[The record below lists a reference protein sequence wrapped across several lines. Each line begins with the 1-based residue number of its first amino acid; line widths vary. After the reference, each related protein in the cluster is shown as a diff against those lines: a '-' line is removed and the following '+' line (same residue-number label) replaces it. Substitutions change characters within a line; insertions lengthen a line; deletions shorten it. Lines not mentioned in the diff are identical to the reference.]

1 MLGMCDP
8 LLAVSSMLLGGAAAY
23 VILSIAE
30 RMRAPDQGPVKLRW
44 LTIGAVAAGLEIWA
58 IHYIGNLAFCPPV
71 SAAQDSSLAILSLL
85 SAGATGAVAV
95 YLISS
100 HTDSWMRVVSGGML
114 MGACM
119 SLTHFASML
128 AVHQQ
133 IDLENDVLLFVLSVV
148 GIIALSIIVIAF
160 GAWNIAYGNWRVTEK
175 ATAMGFALAGS
186 HLIGMIPT
194 YSISEIVSSA
204 PPPGIEVDLL
214 AVVAVSLSTLLAI
227 IDRQVTTA
235 SSRARASHARM
246 IEAIESVPQ
255 GFSLFDANDRLVIYN
270 RKYREI
276 VSQPGAEVQPGDSFE
291 SIICRI
297 AKRGDIPAAIGDID
311 SWVKMRLDMHRNP
324 QGPYIQ
330 QRSSGEWV
338 MINERKTQDG
348 GTVAVTTDI
357 SALKNAE
364 QAAEDAK
371 ARLADSLALV
381 EAAKAR
387 MQEELNVGRDIQRSM
402 LPRVFPAFP
411 DRKELELYAVLEPAL
426 EVGGDLYD
434 FFLLDDHRL
443 CFVIGD
449 VSGNGVPAALFMAMT
464 KIMVKTRAASDPSP
478 ASIVTHVNDALSAEN
493 DSCMFVTLYL
503 GILNLRDGTLLTTN
517 AGHNPPL
524 LKRRNGQFEWL
535 TAQDGPLVGP
545 MPGIAFK
552 ESLIQLGPGD
562 EIFLYTDG
570 VTEADNVRRELF
582 GKDRLKTVLDQSRAV
597 SVIDRIGEVMN
608 AVRGFAGSAPQ
619 ADDITIL
626 GIRYLGIA
634 PSDVAVSVF
643 RQTMLNRLAVIPMIQ
658 IAFERYMAQWERA
671 KPLIPTLN
679 MALDDLLNNV
689 VQYAFPNDPTEH
701 TIEVEGEVRD
711 EYVALTI
718 TDDGIP
724 FNPLTVATPDLS
736 LLLHERE
743 IGGLGIHLVRYLGI
757 APSDVAVSV
766 FRQTM
771 LNRLAVI
778 PMIQIAFERYMAQ
791 WERAKPLIPT
801 LNMALDDLLNNV
813 VQYAFPNDPTEHTIE
828 VEGEVRD
835 EYVALTITD
844 DGIPFNPLTVATP
857 DLSLLL
863 HEREIGGLGIHLV
876 RSMFDEVTYHRNV
889 GRNVLTVKKK
899 FVPEPSASMRRPDR
913 TGIGAFEDEW
923 KPPQPDQHARSM
935 TMSVTSHQRGD
946 VMIVTPQNR
955 FDTNS
960 APEVERIL
968 MEHIERGERKILL
981 DLSQI
986 SYISSIGL
994 RVILKAVMT
1003 MSRAGGRVVLS
1014 GGNDHVRTVLQ
1025 LSGAMVMSLHASTLE
1040 DAISKVR
1047 ETR

>member
-1 MLGMCDP
+1 MLGICDP

-30 RMRAPDQGPVKLRW
+30 RMRAPDQNYVKARW

-58 IHYIGNLAFCPPV
+58 IHYIGNLAFCRPV
-71 SAAQDSSLAILSLL
+71 SAAQDSALAVLSLL
-85 SAGATGAVAV
+85 SAAVTGAVAL

-100 HTDSWMRVVSGGML
+100 HVDSRMRLVSGGML

-119 SLTHFASML
+119 NLTHFSGML
-128 AVHQQ
+128 AVHQP
-133 IDLENDVLLFVLSVV
+133 IDLQNDVLLFVLSVV
-148 GIIALSIIVIAF
+148 GIVALSIIVLVV
-160 GAWNIAYGNWRVTEK
+160 GAWNISYGNWRVTEK
-175 ATAMGFALAGS
+175 ASAMGLALAGS

-194 YSISEIVSSA
+194 YGISNVTTSA

-214 AVVAVSLSTLLAI
+214 AIVAVSLSTLLAI
-227 IDRQVTTA
+227 IDRQVTAA
-235 SSRARASHARM
+235 SRLARDSHVRM
-246 IEAIESVPQ
+246 TEAIESVPQ
-255 GFSLFDANDRLVIYN
+255 WFALFDRDDRLVICN
-270 RKYREI
+270 HKYRDV
-276 VSQPGAEVQPGDSFE
+276 VSGRGAEVQLGDSFE
-291 SIICRI
+291 SIIRRI
-297 AKRGDIPAAIGDID
+297 AERGDIPAAIEDVE
-311 SWVKMRLDMHRNP
+311 SWIQKRLDMHHNP
-324 QGPYIQ
+324 QGLYIQ
-330 QRSSGEWV
+330 YRSSGEW
-338 MINERKTQDG
+338 IQIHERRTHDG
-348 GTVAVTTDI
+348 GIVFIATDI
-357 SALKNAE
+357 TALKRAE

-371 ARLADSLALV
+371 TRLADSLAVV

-387 MQEELNVGRDIQRSM
+387 MQEELNVGRDIQQSM

-426 EVGGDLYD
+426 EIGGDLYD

-449 VSGNGVPAALFMAMT
+449 VSGNGVPAAMFMAMT
-464 KIMVKTRAASDPSP
+464 KIMVKTRASSDPSP

-524 LKRRNGQFEWL
+524 LKRRDGQFEWL

-562 EIFLYTDG
+562 ELFLYTDG
-570 VTEADNVRRELF
+570 VTEADNRRRELF
-582 GKDRLKTVLDQSRAV
+582 GKVRLKAVLDQSRAV
-597 SVIDRIGEVMN
+597 SVVERIGDVMK
-608 AVRGFAGSAPQ
+608 AVKTFAGDAPQ

-626 GIRYLGIA
+626 GIRYLGVA
-634 PSDVAVSVF
+634 PSDVSMGVF
-643 RQTMLNRLAVIPMIQ
+643 HQTMINRLAAIPTIQ
-658 IAFERYMAQWERA
+658 LAFERYVAQWERA
-671 KPLIPTLN
+671 GALIPTFN

-701 TIEVEGEVRD
+701 TIVVAGDVRD
-711 EYVALTI
+711 ECVVLTI

-743 IGGLGIHLVRYLGI
+743 IGGLGIHLVC
-757 APSDVAVSV
+757 
-766 FRQTM
+766 
-771 LNRLAVI
+771 
-778 PMIQIAFERYMAQ
+778 
-791 WERAKPLIPT
+791 
-801 LNMALDDLLNNV
+801 
-813 VQYAFPNDPTEHTIE
+813 
-828 VEGEVRD
+828 
-835 EYVALTITD
+835 
-844 DGIPFNPLTVATP
+844 
-857 DLSLLL
+857 
-863 HEREIGGLGIHLV
+863 
-876 RSMFDEVTYHRNV
+876 SMFDEVTYHRNV
-889 GRNVLTVKKK
+889 GHNVLTLRKR
-899 FVPEPSASMRRPDR
+899 FVSDPSVSLRRPDQ
-913 TGIGAFEDEW
+913 TGIRGLEGGR
-923 KPPQPDQHARSM
+923 KSSQPSQDSTGMAMGVRS
-935 TMSVTSHQRGD
+935 HRNGD

-968 MEHIERGERKILL
+968 THFIERGERQIVL
-981 DLSQI
+981 DLSRI

-994 RVILKAVMT
+994 RVILKAAMAMT
-1003 MSRAGGRVVLS
+1003 RTGGRVILS

-1025 LSGAMVMSLHASTLE
+1025 LSGALMMSLHASTLE
-1040 DAISKVR
+1040 DAIAKVR
-1047 ETR
+1047 ETGS

>member
-1 MLGMCDP
+1 
-8 LLAVSSMLLGGAAAY
+8 MLLGGAAAY

-30 RMRAPDQGPVKLRW
+30 RMRAPDQDPVKVRW

-58 IHYIGNLAFCPPV
+58 MHYIGNLAFCRSV
-71 SAAQDSSLAILSLL
+71 SATQDSALAVLSLL

-95 YLISS
+95 YIISS
-100 HTDSWMRVVSGGML
+100 HADSRMRLVSGGML

-119 SLTHFASML
+119 AMTHFTSML
-128 AVHQQ
+128 AVHQP
-133 IDLENDVLLFVLSVV
+133 IDLQNDALPFVLSIV
-148 GIIALSIIVIAF
+148 GIVALSIIVLGL
-160 GAWNIAYGNWRVTEK
+160 GAWNIAHGNWRVTEK
-175 ATAMGFALAGS
+175 ATAMGFALAGT

-194 YSISEIVSSA
+194 YRTYSMSDMTTVA

-227 IDRQVTTA
+227 IDRQVTAA
-235 SSRARASHARM
+235 SSLARESHARM

-255 GFSLFDANDRLVIYN
+255 WFALFDSDDRLVICN
-270 RKYREI
+270 QKYREA
-276 VSQPGAEVQPGDSFE
+276 VSGIGNEVQLGDSFE
-291 SIICRI
+291 SIIRRV
-297 AKRGDIPAAIGDID
+297 AERGDVPAAIGDVE
-311 SWVKMRLDMHRNP
+311 SWIQKHLDMHRNP
-324 QGPYIQ
+324 QGPYLQ
-330 QRSSGEWV
+330 YRSSGEWLQ
-338 MINERKTQDG
+338 IHERMTHDG
-348 GTVAVTTDI
+348 DIVAIATDI
-357 SALKNAE
+357 TALKRAE
-364 QAAEDAK
+364 QAAEDAT

-387 MQEELNVGRDIQRSM
+387 MQEELNVGRDIQLSM

-426 EVGGDLYD
+426 EIGGDLYD
-434 FFLLDDHRL
+434 FFLIDDHRL

-464 KIMVKTRAASDPSP
+464 KIMVKTRASSDPST

-524 LKRRNGQFEWL
+524 LKRRDGRFEWL

-545 MPGIAFK
+545 MSGIVFK
-552 ESLIQLGPGD
+552 ESLFQLGPGD
-562 EIFLYTDG
+562 ELFLYTDG
-570 VTEADNVRRELF
+570 VTEADNRRRELF
-582 GKDRLKTVLDQSRAV
+582 GKDRLKTVLDQSRAA
-597 SVIDRIGEVMN
+597 SVVDRIGEVMK
-608 AVRGFAGSAPQ
+608 AVKAFAGDAPQ

-634 PSDVAVSVF
+634 PSDVAVRVF
-643 RQTMLNRLAVIPMIQ
+643 RQSMLNRLAAIPTIQ
-658 IAFERYMAQWERA
+658 TAFERYVAQWERA

-689 VQYAFPNDPTEH
+689 VQYAFPGDPAEH
-701 TIEVEGEVRD
+701 TIVVEGEVRD
-711 EYVALTI
+711 ECVVLTI
-718 TDDGIP
+718 TDDGTP

-743 IGGLGIHLVRYLGI
+743 IGGLGIHLI
-757 APSDVAVSV
+757 
-766 FRQTM
+766 
-771 LNRLAVI
+771 
-778 PMIQIAFERYMAQ
+778 
-791 WERAKPLIPT
+791 
-801 LNMALDDLLNNV
+801 
-813 VQYAFPNDPTEHTIE
+813 
-828 VEGEVRD
+828 
-835 EYVALTITD
+835 
-844 DGIPFNPLTVATP
+844 
-857 DLSLLL
+857 
-863 HEREIGGLGIHLV
+863 

-889 GRNVLTVKKK
+889 GHNVLTVKKK
-899 FVPEPSASMRRPDR
+899 FVSEPSASMRRPDR
-913 TGIGAFEDEW
+913 TGIRAFERER
-923 KPPQPDQHARSM
+923 KPPQPDQHLRS
-935 TMSVTSHQRGD
+935 TAMSVTSHRSGD

-968 MEHIERGERKILL
+968 MEHIERGERKIVL
-981 DLSQI
+981 DLSKI

-1003 MSRAGGRVVLS
+1003 MSRTDGRVVLS

-1025 LSGAMVMSLHASTLE
+1025 LSGAMVMSLHAPTLE

-1047 ETR
+1047 EIR

>member
-8 LLAVSSMLLGGAAAY
+8 LLAVSSMLFGGAAAY

-30 RMRAPDQGPVKLRW
+30 RMRAPDQGPVKMRW

-71 SAAQDSSLAILSLL
+71 SPAQDSALAVLSLL
-85 SAGATGAVAV
+85 SAGATGAVAL

-100 HTDSWMRVVSGGML
+100 HAGSRMRLISGGML

-119 SLTHFASML
+119 NLTHFSSML
-128 AVHQQ
+128 AVHQP
-133 IDLENDVLLFVLSVV
+133 IDLQNDVLLFVLSVV
-148 GIIALSIIVIAF
+148 GIVTLSIVVITL
-160 GAWNIAYGNWRVTEK
+160 GAWNISYGNWRVTEK
-175 ATAMGFALAGS
+175 ASAMGFALAGS

-194 YSISEIVSSA
+194 YSVSDMTTDA

-227 IDRQVTTA
+227 IDRQVTAA
-235 SSRARASHARM
+235 SSRARDSHARM
-246 IEAIESVPQ
+246 TEAIESVPQ
-255 GFSLFDANDRLVIYN
+255 WFALFDPDDRLVICN
-270 RKYREI
+270 RKYREV
-276 VSQPGAEVQPGDSFE
+276 VSEGGAEVEIGDSFE
-291 SIICRI
+291 SIIRRI
-297 AKRGDIPAAIGDID
+297 AERGDIPAAIGDVE
-311 SWVKMRLDMHRNP
+311 SWIQKRLDMHRNP

-330 QRSSGEWV
+330 YRSSGEWTQ
-338 MINERKTQDG
+338 INERRTHDG
-348 GTVAVTTDI
+348 GIVFIATDI
-357 SALKNAE
+357 TALKCAE

-381 EAAKAR
+381 KAAKAR

-426 EVGGDLYD
+426 EIGGDLYD
-434 FFLLDDHRL
+434 FFLVDDHRL

-464 KIMVKTRAASDPSP
+464 KIMVKTRASSDSSP

-503 GILNLRDGTLLTTN
+503 GILNLRDGTLLATN
-517 AGHNPPL
+517 AGHNLPL
-524 LKRRNGQFEWL
+524 LKRRDGRFEWV

-545 MPGIAFK
+545 MSGIAFK
-552 ESLIQLGPGD
+552 ESLLQLGPGD
-562 EIFLYTDG
+562 ELFFYTDG
-570 VTEADNVRRELF
+570 VTEADNRRRELF
-582 GKDRLKTVLDQSRAV
+582 GKDRLKAVLDQSGAV
-597 SVIDRIGEVMN
+597 SVAERIGEVMK
-608 AVRGFAGSAPQ
+608 AVKTFAGDAPQ

-626 GIRYLGIA
+626 GIRYLGVA

-643 RQTMLNRLAVIPMIQ
+643 RQTMLNQLAVIPMIQ
-658 IAFERYMAQWERA
+658 TAFERYVAQWERA

-679 MALDDLLNNV
+679 MVLDDLLNNV
-689 VQYAFPNDPTEH
+689 VQYAFPNDSTEH

-711 EYVALTI
+711 ECVVLTI
-718 TDDGIP
+718 KDDGIP

-736 LLLHERE
+736 R
-743 IGGLGIHLVRYLGI
+743 
-757 APSDVAVSV
+757 
-766 FRQTM
+766 
-771 LNRLAVI
+771 
-778 PMIQIAFERYMAQ
+778 
-791 WERAKPLIPT
+791 
-801 LNMALDDLLNNV
+801 
-813 VQYAFPNDPTEHTIE
+813 
-828 VEGEVRD
+828 
-835 EYVALTITD
+835 
-844 DGIPFNPLTVATP
+844 
-857 DLSLLL
+857 LL

-899 FVPEPSASMRRPDR
+899 FVSELSASVRHSDQ
-913 TGIGAFEDEW
+913 TGIKALEVEW
-923 KPPQPDQHARSM
+923 KAPQPGQDSTSM
-935 TMSVTSHQRGD
+935 AMSVTSHRSGD

-968 MEHIERGERKILL
+968 TDSIEHGERQIVL
-981 DLSQI
+981 DLSRI

-1003 MSRAGGRVVLS
+1003 MTRTGGKVVLS

-1025 LSGAMVMSLHASTLE
+1025 LTGALMMSLHAPTLE
-1040 DAISKVR
+1040 DAISKIR
-1047 ETR
+1047 EAH

>member
-1 MLGMCDP
+1 MLGICDP

-30 RMRAPDQGPVKLRW
+30 RMRAPDQGSVKMRW
-44 LTIGAVAAGLEIWA
+44 LAIGAVAAGLEIWA
-58 IHYIGNLAFCPPV
+58 IHYIGNLAFCRPV
-71 SAAQDSSLAILSLL
+71 SAAHDSALAVLSLL
-85 SAGATGAVAV
+85 SAAVTGAVAV

-100 HTDSWMRVVSGGML
+100 HVDSRMRLVSGGML

-119 SLTHFASML
+119 NLTHFSSML
-128 AVHQQ
+128 AVHQP
-133 IDLENDVLLFVLSVV
+133 IDLQNGVLLFVLSVV
-148 GIIALSIIVIAF
+148 GIVVLSVIVLAV
-160 GAWNIAYGNWRVTEK
+160 GAWNISYGNWRVTEK
-175 ATAMGFALAGS
+175 ASAMGLALSGS
-186 HLIGMIPT
+186 HLIGMISI
-194 YSISEIVSSA
+194 YSIPDVTTSA

-227 IDRQVTTA
+227 IDRQVTAA
-235 SSRARASHARM
+235 SRLARDSHARM
-246 IEAIESVPQ
+246 TEAIESVPQ
-255 GFSLFDANDRLVIYN
+255 WFALFDPDDRLVICN
-270 RKYREI
+270 RKYREV
-276 VSQPGAEVQPGDSFE
+276 VSGRGAEVQLGDSFE
-291 SIICRI
+291 SIIRRI
-297 AKRGDIPAAIGDID
+297 AERGEIPAPIGDVE
-311 SWVKMRLDMHRNP
+311 SWIQKRLDMHHNP
-324 QGPYIQ
+324 QGLYIQ
-330 QRSSGEWV
+330 YRSSGEW
-338 MINERKTQDG
+338 IQIHERRTHDG
-348 GTVAVTTDI
+348 GIVFIATDI
-357 SALKNAE
+357 TALKRAE

-371 ARLADSLALV
+371 TRLADSLAVV

-387 MQEELNVGRDIQRSM
+387 MQEELNVGRDIQQSM

-426 EVGGDLYD
+426 EIGGDLYD

-449 VSGNGVPAALFMAMT
+449 VSGNGVPAAMFMAMT
-464 KIMVKTRAASDPSP
+464 KIMVKTRASSDPSP

-503 GILNLRDGTLLTTN
+503 GILNLRDGTLLATN

-524 LKRRNGQFEWL
+524 LKRRDGQFDWL

-562 EIFLYTDG
+562 ELFLYTDG
-570 VTEADNVRRELF
+570 VTEADNRRRELF
-582 GKDRLKTVLDQSRAV
+582 GKDRLKAVLDRSRAV
-597 SVIDRIGEVMN
+597 SVVDRIGDVMK
-608 AVRGFAGSAPQ
+608 AVKTFAGDAPQ

-626 GIRYLGIA
+626 GIRYLGVA
-634 PSDVAVSVF
+634 QFDVSMSVF
-643 RQTMLNRLAVIPMIQ
+643 HQTMLNRLAAIPMIQ
-658 IAFERYMAQWERA
+658 LAFERYVAQWEGAR
-671 KPLIPTLN
+671 PLIPTLN

-701 TIEVEGEVRD
+701 TVEVEGEVRD
-711 EYVALTI
+711 EC
-718 TDDGIP
+718 
-724 FNPLTVATPDLS
+724 
-736 LLLHERE
+736 
-743 IGGLGIHLVRYLGI
+743 
-757 APSDVAVSV
+757 
-766 FRQTM
+766 
-771 LNRLAVI
+771 
-778 PMIQIAFERYMAQ
+778 
-791 WERAKPLIPT
+791 
-801 LNMALDDLLNNV
+801 V
-813 VQYAFPNDPTEHTIE
+813 V
-828 VEGEVRD
+828 
-835 EYVALTITD
+835 LTITD

-899 FVPEPSASMRRPDR
+899 FVSEPPASPRRSDQ
-913 TGIGAFEDEW
+913 TGIRAVEVGE
-923 KPPQPDQHARSM
+923 KSSQQDQDSTSM
-935 TMSVTSHQRGD
+935 AMSVTSHQNGD

-968 MEHIERGERKILL
+968 TEHIERGKRRIVL
-981 DLSQI
+981 DLSRI

-1003 MSRAGGRVVLS
+1003 MTRAGGRVVLS
-1014 GGNDHVRTVLQ
+1014 GGNDHVGTVLQ
-1025 LSGAMVMSLHASTLE
+1025 LSGALMMSLHASTLE
-1040 DAISKVR
+1040 DAVAKVR
-1047 ETR
+1047 ERG

>member
-1 MLGMCDP
+1 VLGMCDP

-160 GAWNIAYGNWRVTEK
+160 GGWNIAYGNWRVTEK

-194 YSISEIVSSA
+194 YSISDIASSA

-255 GFSLFDANDRLVIYN
+255 GFSLFDANDRLVICN
-270 RKYREI
+270 RRYREM

-582 GKDRLKTVLDQSRAV
+582 GTDRLKTVLDQSRAV

-743 IGGLGIHLVRYLGI
+743 IGGLGIHLVR
-757 APSDVAVSV
+757 
-766 FRQTM
+766 
-771 LNRLAVI
+771 
-778 PMIQIAFERYMAQ
+778 
-791 WERAKPLIPT
+791 
-801 LNMALDDLLNNV
+801 
-813 VQYAFPNDPTEHTIE
+813 
-828 VEGEVRD
+828 
-835 EYVALTITD
+835 
-844 DGIPFNPLTVATP
+844 
-857 DLSLLL
+857 
-863 HEREIGGLGIHLV
+863 
-876 RSMFDEVTYHRNV
+876 SMFDEVTYHRNV

-899 FVPEPSASMRRPDR
+899 FVPEPSASVRRPDR

-923 KPPQPDQHARSM
+923 KPPQPDQHVRSM

>member
-1 MLGMCDP
+1 MFGMCDP

-30 RMRAPDQGPVKLRW
+30 RMRAQDQGPTKMRW

-71 SAAQDSSLAILSLL
+71 SAAQDSALAVLSLL
-85 SAGATGAVAV
+85 SAGATGAIAV

-100 HTDSWMRVVSGGML
+100 HADSRMRLVSGGML

-119 SLTHFASML
+119 NLTHFSSML
-128 AVHQQ
+128 AVHQP
-133 IDLENDVLLFVLSVV
+133 IDLQNDVLLFVLSVM
-148 GIIALSIIVIAF
+148 GIVALSIVVLAL
-160 GAWNIAYGNWRVTEK
+160 GAWNIAYGNWRVMEK
-175 ATAMGFALAGS
+175 ASAMGLALSGS
-186 HLIGMIPT
+186 HVIGMIPAYNMSDIAT
-194 YSISEIVSSA
+194 SA
-204 PPPGIEVDLL
+204 PPPGIEIDLL

-227 IDRQVTTA
+227 IDRQVTKA
-235 SSRARASHARM
+235 AGLARDSQARM

-255 GFSLFDANDRLVIYN
+255 EFSLFDADDRLVICN
-270 RKYREI
+270 RKYREA
-276 VSQPGAEVQPGDSFE
+276 VSQPGAEVQAGDSFE
-291 SIICRI
+291 SIIRRI
-297 AKRGDIPAAIGDID
+297 AKRGDIPAAIRDVE
-311 SWVKMRLDMHRNP
+311 SWVKMRLGMHRNP

-330 QRSSGEWV
+330 SRSGGEWV

-357 SALKNAE
+357 TALKNAE

-426 EVGGDLYD
+426 EIGGDLYD

-464 KIMVKTRAASDPSP
+464 KIMVKTRASSDPSP

-503 GILNLRDGTLLTTN
+503 GILNLRDGTLVTTN

-524 LKRRNGQFEWL
+524 LKRREGQFEWL

-552 ESLIQLGPGD
+552 ESLLQLAPGD
-562 EIFLYTDG
+562 ELFFYTDG
-570 VTEADNVRRELF
+570 VTEADNIRRELF
-582 GKDRLKTVLDQSRAV
+582 GKDRLKAVLDQSKAV
-597 SVIDRIGEVMN
+597 SVVDRIGDVMK
-608 AVRGFAGSAPQ
+608 AVKTFAGGAPQ

-626 GIRYLGIA
+626 GIRYLGVA
-634 PSDVAVSVF
+634 PSDVAVGVV
-643 RQTMLNRLAVIPMIQ
+643 RLTMLNQLAAIPTIQ
-658 IAFERYMAQWERA
+658 ASFERYMAQWERA
-671 KPLIPTLN
+671 KPLIPTFN

-701 TIEVEGEVRD
+701 IIEVQGEVRD
-711 EYVALTI
+711 ECVVLTI

-724 FNPLTVATPDLS
+724 FNPLTVS
-736 LLLHERE
+736 
-743 IGGLGIHLVRYLGI
+743 
-757 APSDVAVSV
+757 
-766 FRQTM
+766 
-771 LNRLAVI
+771 
-778 PMIQIAFERYMAQ
+778 
-791 WERAKPLIPT
+791 
-801 LNMALDDLLNNV
+801 
-813 VQYAFPNDPTEHTIE
+813 
-828 VEGEVRD
+828 
-835 EYVALTITD
+835 
-844 DGIPFNPLTVATP
+844 TP

-889 GRNVLTVKKK
+889 ARNVLTVKKK
-899 FVPEPSASMRRPDR
+899 FVSEPSVSMRRSDQ
-913 TGIGAFEDEW
+913 TGIRAVEVGW
-923 KPPQPDQHARSM
+923 KSPQRGQDSTSM
-935 TMSVTSHQRGD
+935 AMSVTSHRHGD

-968 MEHIERGERKILL
+968 MEHIEGGERKIVL
-981 DLSQI
+981 DLSHI

-994 RVILKAVMT
+994 RVILKVVMT
-1003 MSRAGGRVVLS
+1003 MARTGGKVVLS

-1025 LSGAMVMSLHASTLE
+1025 LSGALMMSLYASTPE
-1040 DAISKVR
+1040 DAISKVQEMR
-1047 ETR
+1047 